1 MNKNPN
7 TFLYKSEKKH
17 SMNAKKNDNKGQL
30 KIWCEKFKRPKDK
43 ILRF

>member
-17 SMNAKKNDNKGQL
+17 SMNAKKNDNEGQL
-30 KIWCEKFKRPKDK
+30 KIWYEKFKRPKDK